1 MKRMSLLAF
10 LLILDA
16 ALTPAV
22 AGDIEAAA
30 GVTSAEFTQFQD
42 RRETAHVTLSSTQ
55 LHDLTLWLEQHH
67 AHWRGLLTEESSEP
81 TLLLLSLRHADG
93 GVSTLSVKA
102 RLGGGYYLMLTGPG
116 RWAYR
121 SLGGLYKSWAATR
134 SLSDPD
140 FAALRELLAPH

>member
-1 MKRMSLLAF
+1 MKRISLLAF
-10 LLILDA
+10 LLSLSA

-22 AGDIEAAA
+22 AGEIEAAA

-42 RRETAHVTLSSTQ
+42 RRESAHVTLSPTQ

-67 AHWRGLLTEESSEP
+67 AHWRGMATDATSEP
-81 TLLLLSLRHADG
+81 TALLLSLRHADG
-93 GVSTLSVKA
+93 GTSTLSVKA
-102 RLGGGYYLMLTGPG
+102 RRGGGYYLMLTGPG

-140 FAALRELLAPH
+140 FAALRELLGAH